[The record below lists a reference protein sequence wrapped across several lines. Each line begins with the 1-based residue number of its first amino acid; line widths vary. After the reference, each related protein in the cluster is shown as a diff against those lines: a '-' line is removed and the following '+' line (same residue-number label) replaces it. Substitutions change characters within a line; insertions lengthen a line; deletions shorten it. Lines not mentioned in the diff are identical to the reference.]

1 MTTTH
6 DLIATRNLTLMLTY
20 RCNAQCAECGTFSSP
35 HDKNDITLET
45 ALSSI
50 DWAKA
55 EGMTQVIFTGGEP
68 TLRWDDLVASIR
80 HAQGKGMS
88 TRVVSNAQ
96 WAETPE
102 KAAQGIKELQ
112 EAGLEEINYST
123 GDEHVRFI
131 PLEHVLNAVQAAVK
145 AKMPCALMFEL
156 RAKSRIDEV
165 ELQKRLA
172 ALAPEE
178 DMEKYFTFIRSPWM
192 PIRPDNIEEYPEGLY
207 ANKSNVAHRR
217 GCESVL
223 SNYVVQG
230 SGKIAPCC
238 GLGMRTVPELQI
250 GSALEEAQDGK
261 NPLAQ
266 AIEEGESDLFLY
278 ALHKIG
284 PEKIVAW
291 AATKDESIKWEDM
304 YAHRC
309 QACMRIYRDPKVK
322 QVLIDNIQE
331 LMAEMVYGGMV
342 LRRFEKLAAEAMN
355 GAEPP
360 PAAPEFSHYV

>member
-1 MTTTH
+1 MTSH
-6 DLIATRNLTLMLTY
+6 DLITHRNLTLMLTY

-45 ALSSI
+45 AISSI
-50 DWAKA
+50 DWAK
-55 EGMTQVIFTGGEP
+55 ECGLSQVIFTGGEP
-68 TLRWDDLVASIR
+68 SLRWDDLVSCLR
-80 HAQGKGMS
+80 HATQLGMT
-88 TRVVSNAQ
+88 TRLVSNAQ
-96 WAETPE
+96 WAKTPE
-102 KAAQGIKELQ
+102 LAAAGMKQLID
-112 EAGLEEINYST
+112 AGLKEINYST

-131 PLEHVLNAVQAAVK
+131 PLEHVLNAVQASVTAG
-145 AKMPCALMFEL
+145 MNTALMFEL
-156 RAKSRIDEV
+156 RAKSRIDEQ
-165 ELQKRLA
+165 ELLARIA
-172 ALAPEE
+172 ALAPKEQM
-178 DMEKYFTFIRSPWM
+178 DRHFTFIRSPWM
-192 PIRPDNIEEYPEGLY
+192 PIRPDNVAEYPDGLY
-207 ANKSNVAHRR
+207 ANKKNVAHRR

-250 GSALEEAQDGK
+250 GSALDKPEGGK
-261 NPLAQ
+261 NPLQ
-266 AIEEGESDLFLY
+266 KAIEEGESDLFLY

-291 AATKDESIKWEDM
+291 AATKDPSIQWENM

-322 QVLIDNIQE
+322 QVIIDHIQE

-342 LRRFEKLAAEAMN
+342 LRRFEQLASEAL
-355 GAEPP
+355 GEKTAG
-360 PAAPEFSHYV
+360 FSHYV

>member
-1 MTTTH
+1 MTAH
-6 DLIATRNLTLMLTY
+6 DLIAHRNLTLMLTY

-45 ALSSI
+45 GLAAI
-50 DWAKA
+50 DWAKECGLA
-55 EGMTQVIFTGGEP
+55 QVIFTGGEP
-68 TLRWDDLVASIR
+68 SLRWDDLVKCVR
-80 HAQGKGMS
+80 HANSYGMS
-88 TRVVSNAQ
+88 TRIVSNAQ
-96 WAETPE
+96 WAVTPE
-102 KAAQGIKELQ
+102 AAEKGIRELMA
-112 EAGLEEINYST
+112 AGLNEINYST
-123 GDEHVRFI
+123 GDEHIRFI
-131 PLEHVLNAVQAAVK
+131 PLDNVLNAIRASVNAGLST
-145 AKMPCALMFEL
+145 ALMFEL
-156 RAKSRIDEV
+156 RAKSRVDEAQLLKSI
-165 ELQKRLA
+165 EGLA
-172 ALAPEE
+172 TKEQR
-178 DMEKYFTFIRSPWM
+178 DKYFTFIRSPWM
-192 PIRPDNIEEYPEGLY
+192 PIRPDNIAEYPDGLY

-217 GCESVL
+217 GCESIL

-250 GSALEEAQDGK
+250 GDALQMPEDGK
-261 NPLAQ
+261 NPLAK

-291 AATKDESIKWEDM
+291 AAQKDPTIKWENM

-322 QVLIDNIQE
+322 QVIIDHIQE

-342 LRRFEKLAAEAMN
+342 LRRFEQLAAEALS
-355 GAEPP
+355 GK
-360 PAAPEFSHYV
+360 PADTAEFSHYV

>member
-1 MTTTH
+1 MTATH
-6 DLIATRNLTLMLTY
+6 DLIQHRNLTLMLTY

-45 ALSSI
+45 GLSAI
-50 DWAKA
+50 DWANDVGLK
-55 EGMTQVIFTGGEP
+55 QVIFTGGEP
-68 TLRWDDLVASIR
+68 SLRWDDLVKCIR
-80 HAQGKGMS
+80 RAKSYNMA

-96 WAETPE
+96 WATSPTVAE
-102 KAAQGIKELQ
+102 KGIQELMD
-112 EAGLEEINYST
+112 AGLDEINYST

-131 PLEHVLNAVQAAVK
+131 PLPNVLNAIRASVRAG
-145 AKMPCALMFEL
+145 MPTALMFEL
-156 RAKSRIDEV
+156 RANSRVDEKQLLADIETLASK
-165 ELQKRLA
+165 ELMDKH
-172 ALAPEE
+172 
-178 DMEKYFTFIRSPWM
+178 FTFIRSPWM
-192 PIRPDNIEEYPEGLY
+192 PIRPDNIAEYPDGLY
-207 ANKSNVAHRR
+207 ANKQNVAHRR

-250 GSALEEAQDGK
+250 GSALEMPEDGK
-261 NPLAQ
+261 NPLAK

-291 AATKDESIKWEDM
+291 AAQKDPTIKWENM

-322 QVLIDNIQE
+322 SVIIEHIQE

-342 LRRFEKLAAEAMN
+342 LRKFEQLAAEALN
-355 GAEPP
+355 AEP
-360 PAAPEFSHYV
+360 AQAEFSHYV

>member
-1 MTTTH
+1 MAVSH
-6 DLIATRNLTLMLTY
+6 DLIKHRNLTLMLTY
-20 RCNAQCAECGTFSSP
+20 RCNAQCRECGTFSSP

-45 ALSSI
+45 AINSI
-50 DWAKA
+50 NWAH
-55 EGMTQVIFTGGEP
+55 ECGLPQVIFTGGEP
-68 TLRWDDLVASIR
+68 SLRWDDLVKCVR
-80 HAQGKGMS
+80 HATSLGMS

-96 WAETPE
+96 WAVTPE
-102 KAAQGIKELQ
+102 AAEKGIRELQ
-112 EAGLEEINYST
+112 EAGLGEINYST

-131 PLEHVLNAVQAAVK
+131 PLPHVLNAIRAAVK
-145 AKMPCALMFEL
+145 AKMPVALMFEL
-156 RAKSRIDEV
+156 RAKSVVDEKQLV
-165 ELQKRLA
+165 ADIETLA
-172 ALAPEE
+172 SPE
-178 DMEKYFTFIRSPWM
+178 DLKQYFTFIRSPWM

-207 ANKSNVAHRR
+207 ANKTNVAHRT

-250 GSALEEAQDGK
+250 GDAMENVA
-261 NPLAQ
+261 NPLAK

-291 AATKDESIKWEDM
+291 AAQKDPSIKWENM

-322 QVLIDNIQE
+322 QVIIDHIQE

-342 LRRFEKLAAEAMN
+342 LRRFEQMAAEAL
-355 GAEPP
+355 GAVTEKPD
-360 PAAPEFSHYV
+360 FRHYV